1 MPKKTDFTKL
11 FNSLVNN
18 VTMYPVIAQEFA
30 TELGVT
36 VESVH
41 RLGVGFHFKY
51 QAWAFAERDAK
62 GNIIG
67 ICLRATNGKKFMVP
81 GSKHGLFYEVNDE
94 QSRYKSGSHNWV
106 RVNRELLCPICGKSD
121 GCAVSSSNPT
131 DPAAVMCVH
140 NSKGSIKSV
149 ELGYLHILKPS
160 GNLTSG
166 SQTILSDST
175 YPILV
180 LEGAS
185 DVLAAMDLGFVAIGR
200 PSASSGMDILANMP
214 LYKKEVWI
222 IGENDAG
229 AGHSGML
236 RSFATIQQITNR
248 VTMFSPPEGIKDLR
262 DWKEKGLTQTALFEY
277 AKEYGQ
283 VNQDSDIFESDD
295 PIEISNR
302 FLSDTYIK
310 DNNLLLRE
318 YKGRW
323 VHWLENVYRE
333 IPLNLLRGRVY
344 GYIDGKKFM
353 RVGANG
359 DVNILPL
366 KSGRARVSDIID
378 SLNMRCPIL
387 DDPPTWID
395 GKEHQ
400 APTNLLTFNNGV
412 LDVTEYIAGKIVLH
426 NPDPNL
432 FTFNV
437 FPYDFDENAESKLF
451 KEFRDDI
458 FETDPIRDQLLAQW
472 FGYNTVP
479 DMSLDTVMLFTGVPR
494 SGKSTLLD
502 VLGRM
507 LGRDQCVSID
517 FRDLI
522 SPFGRE
528 PMLGRLAALL
538 GDVKSPRPADAET
551 ALEMILR
558 ISGGDPVGV
567 NRKGIKQ
574 LAQVYLTVRFTMAMN
589 NLPVFSDHARA
600 FQARLA
606 AIKFDKSYVGRE
618 DPSLKQQLIKEA
630 GQGKMIN
637 YALQGLKDLRERGKF
652 IVPDSSRSI
661 LELMLQISSPV
672 TSFVKECC
680 KFGPDLCITKNM
692 LFEAW
697 RSWCVESGHRPGLRE
712 QFGRWLISTVPTLET
727 NRPYV
732 GKRRVYGY
740 IGIDLE
746 DWSKQQYLGNK

>member
-1 MPKKTDFTKL
+1 MAKKTDFTKL

-18 VTMYPVIAQEFA
+18 VTVFPVIAEA
-30 TELGVT
+30 LAEELGIT
-36 VESVH
+36 VDSLNK
-41 RLGVGFHFKY
+41 LGVGFHFKY

-62 GNIIG
+62 GDIIG
-67 ICLRATNGKKFMVP
+67 ISLRPFKGKKFMVP
-81 GSKHGLFYEVNDE
+81 GSKHGLFYEVNDGQE
-94 QSRYKSGSHNWV
+94 QYKPGAHNWT
-106 RVNRELLCPICGKSD
+106 RVNSNLLCPICGKSD
-121 GCAVSSSNPT
+121 GCAVAASDPT
-131 DPAAVMCVH
+131 DPPAVMCVH
-140 NSKGSIKSV
+140 ESKGSIKSV
-149 ELGYLHILKPS
+149 ELGYLHILKPEGRIS
-160 GNLTSG
+160 NQS
-166 SQTILSDST
+166 TIIPNST
-175 YPILV
+175 HPILV
-180 LEGAS
+180 VEGAS
-185 DVLAAMDLGFVAIGR
+185 DVLTAMDLGFVAIGR
-200 PSASSGMDILANMP
+200 PFAEGGMEILSKMP

-222 IGENDAG
+222 IGENDTG
-229 AGHSGML
+229 AGQSGMQ
-236 RSFATIQQITNR
+236 RAFATIRATTLD
-248 VTMFSPPEGIKDLR
+248 VTMFQPPEGIKDLR
-262 DWKEKGLTQTALFEY
+262 DWKDKGLTQTALFEY
-277 AKEYGQ
+277 AKEYGE
-283 VNQDSDIFESDD
+283 VNQNSDIFESDD

-302 FLSDTYIK
+302 FLNDTYIK
-310 DNNLLLRE
+310 NNNLLLRE

-378 SLNMRCPIL
+378 SLNMRCPIQ
-387 DDPPTWID
+387 DDPPVWID

-400 APTNLLTFNNGV
+400 SPSNLLTFNNGV

-426 NPDPNL
+426 NSDPNL

-437 FPYDFDENAESKLF
+437 FPYDFDENTESKLF

-458 FETDPIRDQLLAQW
+458 FETDPIRDQLLSQW

-538 GDVKSPRPADAET
+538 GDVKSPRPADAES

-606 AIKFDKSYVGRE
+606 AIKFDKSYVGKE

-630 GQGKMIN
+630 AQGKMIN
-637 YALQGLKDLRERGKF
+637 FALQGLKDLRERGRF
-652 IVPDSSRSI
+652 IIPDSSRTV
-661 LELMLQISSPV
+661 LDLMLQISSPV
-672 TSFVKECC
+672 TSFVNECC
-680 KFGPDLCITKNM
+680 CQGKEYAITKNM

-697 RSWCVESGHRPGLRE
+697 RCWCVETGHKPGLRE
-712 QFGRWLISTVPTLET
+712 QFGRWMISTVPSLET
-727 NRPYV
+727 NRPYID
-732 GKRRVYGY
+732 GRRVYGY
-740 IGIDLE
+740 TGIDLE
-746 DWSKQQYLGNK
+746 PWAKAQYLGGK

>member
-1 MPKKTDFTKL
+1 MAKKTDFTKL
-11 FNSLVNN
+11 FNSLCNN
-18 VTMYPVIAQEFA
+18 ATMYPAIVQELA

-36 VESVH
+36 IESLN

-62 GNIIG
+62 GNVTG
-67 ICLRATNGKKFMVP
+67 ISLRGTNSKKFMVP
-81 GSKHGLFYEVNDE
+81 GSKHGLFYEVNDGQE
-94 QSRYKSGSHNWV
+94 QYKSGAHNWK
-106 RVNRELLCPICGKSD
+106 RVGKGLFCPVCGKDD
-121 GCAVSSSNPT
+121 GCAVAASNPT
-131 DPAAVMCVH
+131 DPPAVMCVH
-140 NSKGSIKSV
+140 NVKGSV
-149 ELGYLHILKPS
+149 RPVGLGHLHILKPG
-160 GNLTSG
+160 GNIIPNVETVLAA
-166 SQTILSDST
+166 ST
-175 YPILV
+175 HPILV
-180 LEGAS
+180 VEGAS
-185 DVLAAMDLGFVAIGR
+185 DVLTAMDLGFVAIGR
-200 PSASSGMDILANMP
+200 PSANSGMDILAKMP

-222 IGENDAG
+222 IGENDSG
-229 AGHSGML
+229 AGESGMQ
-236 RSFATIQQITNR
+236 RAFATLRNTTSNIR
-248 VTMFSPPEGIKDLR
+248 MFQPPEGIKDLR
-262 DWKEKGLTQTALFEY
+262 DWKDKGLTQNALFEY
-277 AKEYGQ
+277 AKEHGE

-302 FLSDTYIK
+302 FLKDTYIQN
-310 DNNLLLRE
+310 NNLLLRE

-323 VHWLENVYRE
+323 VHFQKNVYRE

-344 GYIDGKKFM
+344 SYIDGKKFM
-353 RVGANG
+353 QPGPKG
-359 DVNILPL
+359 DVNIKPY
-366 KSGRARVSDIID
+366 KASRSRVSDIID

-395 GKEHQ
+395 DKEHQ
-400 APTNLLTFNNGV
+400 SPANLLTFNNGV

-458 FETDPIRDQLLAQW
+458 FQSDPIRDQLLSQW

-589 NLPVFSDHARA
+589 NLPVFTDHARA

-637 YALQGLKDLRERGKF
+637 YAMRGLKDLRERGKF
-652 IVPDSSRSI
+652 IVPETSKEI
-661 LELMLQISSPV
+661 LELMTQISSPV
-672 TSFVKECC
+672 TSFVSECC
-680 KFGPDLCITKNM
+680 KLGPECIITKNM
-692 LFEAW
+692 LFDAW
-697 RSWCVESGHRPGLRE
+697 RSWCVESGHKPGLRE
-712 QFGRWLISTVPTLET
+712 QFGRWMASAVPAVITDRSMVE
-727 NRPYV
+727 
-732 GKRRVYGY
+732 GRRMYGY

-746 DWSKQQYLGNK
+746 DWAKRQYLGGK

>member
-1 MPKKTDFTKL
+1 MSKKTDFTDL
-11 FNSLVNN
+11 FNKLCNN
-18 VTMYPVIAQEFA
+18 VTMYPVIVEELAK
-30 TELGVT
+30 ELGVT
-36 VESVH
+36 LKSMEK
-41 RLGVGFHFKY
+41 LGVGFHFKY

-67 ICLRATNGKKFMVP
+67 IALRGTNGKKFMIH

-94 QSRYKSGSHNWV
+94 RSEYKSGAHNWT
-106 RVNRELLCPICGKSD
+106 RVNRDLPCPICGKSD
-121 GCAVSSSNPT
+121 GCAVASSNEK
-131 DPAAVMCVH
+131 DPPAVMCVH
-140 NSKGSIKSV
+140 ISEGSVKPV
-149 ELGYLHILKPS
+149 ELGFLHILKP
-160 GNLTSG
+160 GGQTS
-166 SQTILSDST
+166 STRTILPAT
-175 YPILV
+175 QYPILV
-180 LEGAS
+180 VEGAS
-185 DVLAAMDLGFVAIGR
+185 DVLTAMDLGFVAVGR
-200 PSASSGMDILANMP
+200 PSAEGGMAVLAEMP

-229 AGHSGML
+229 AGESGMQKA
-236 RSFATIQQITNR
+236 FATIRLLTNNT
-248 VTMFSPPEGIKDLR
+248 TMFQPPEGIKDLR
-262 DWKEKGLTQTALFEY
+262 MWRQRGLTQNALFEY
-277 AKEYGQ
+277 AKIHGKI
-283 VNQDSDIFESDD
+283 NQSDDVFESDD

-302 FLSDTYIK
+302 FLKDTYIQN
-310 DNNLLLRE
+310 NNLLLRE
-318 YKGRW
+318 YKGQW

-333 IPLNLLRGRVY
+333 IPTNLLRGRVY

-353 RVGANG
+353 RLDPKGG
-359 DVNILPL
+359 VNILPY
-366 KSGRARVSDIID
+366 KASRSRVSDIID

-395 GKEHQ
+395 DGEHQ
-400 APTNLLTFNNGV
+400 SPANLLTFNNGV
-412 LDVTEYIAGKIVLH
+412 LDVAEYINGKIVLH

-451 KEFRDDI
+451 KEFRNDI
-458 FETDPIRDQLLAQW
+458 FQTDPIRDQLLAQW

-479 DMSLDTVMLFTGVPR
+479 DMSLDTIMLFTGVPR

-528 PMLGRLAALL
+528 PMLGKLAALL
-538 GDVKSPRPADAET
+538 GDVKSPRPEQAES

-606 AIKFDKSYVGRE
+606 IIGFNKSYVGKE

-637 YALQGLKDLRERGKF
+637 YALRGLKDLRKRGRF
-652 IVPDSSRSI
+652 IVPDSSRPI
-661 LELMLQISSPV
+661 LQLMTQISSPV
-672 TSFVKECC
+672 TVFVTECC
-680 KFGPDLCITKNM
+680 QLGEKHSISREM
-692 LFEAW
+692 LFDAW
-697 RSWCVESGHRPGLRE
+697 RSWCDETGHRPGLRE
-712 QFGRWLISTVPTLET
+712 QFGRWLVSTVPMLEVGRIRVEGRRMYMHKGIALQTWAT
-727 NRPYV
+727 N
-732 GKRRVYGY
+732 
-740 IGIDLE
+740 
-746 DWSKQQYLGNK
+746 QYLGKK

>member
-1 MPKKTDFTKL
+1 
-11 FNSLVNN
+11 
-18 VTMYPVIAQEFA
+18 MYPAIAQELSE
-30 TELGVT
+30 ELDVT
-36 VESVH
+36 IDSINK
-41 RLGVGFHFKY
+41 LGVGFHFKY

-62 GNIIG
+62 GNVTG
-67 ICLRATNGKKFMVP
+67 IALRGTNGKKFMIH
-81 GSKHGLFYEVNDE
+81 GSKHGLFYEVNNE
-94 QSRYKSGSHNWV
+94 SSRYTPGASNWT
-106 RVNRELLCPICGKSD
+106 RVNQDLLCPVCGKSD
-121 GCAVSSSNPT
+121 GCAVAASNPT
-131 DPAAVMCVH
+131 DPPAVMCVH
-140 NSKGSIKSV
+140 IPKGSIKPV
-149 ELGYLHILKPS
+149 GLGYLHILKPEGKIS
-160 GNLTSG
+160 GL
-166 SQTILSDST
+166 QTMLPAT
-175 YPILV
+175 QHPILV
-180 LEGAS
+180 VEGAS
-185 DVLAAMDLGFVAIGR
+185 DVLTAMDLGFVAIGR
-200 PSASSGMDILANMP
+200 PSAEGGMSILAKMP

-229 AGHSGML
+229 AGESGMQ
-236 RSFATIQQITNR
+236 RAFSTIQQISSN
-248 VTMFSPPEGIKDLR
+248 VTMFCPPEGIKDLR
-262 DWKEKGLTQTALFEY
+262 DWKEHGLTQTALIEY
-277 AKEYGQ
+277 AKEYGEIT
-283 VNQDSDIFESDD
+283 QDSEIFESDD

-302 FLSDTYIK
+302 FLKDVYIQN
-310 DNNLLLRE
+310 NNLLLRE

-353 RVGANG
+353 QPGPKG
-359 DVNILPL
+359 DINIKPY
-366 KSGRARVSDIID
+366 KASRSKVSDIID
-378 SLNMRCPIL
+378 SLNMRCPIQ

-395 GKEHQ
+395 NVEHQ
-400 APTNLLTFNNGV
+400 SPANLLTFNNGV

-426 NPDPNL
+426 NPDPKL

-458 FETDPIRDQLLAQW
+458 FQTDPIRDQLLSQW

-528 PMLGRLAALL
+528 PMLGKLAALL

-589 NLPVFSDHARA
+589 NLPVFTDHARA

-606 AIKFDKSYVGRE
+606 AIKFDKSYVGKE

-637 YALQGLKDLRERGKF
+637 YALRGLKDLREYGKF
-652 IVPDSSRSI
+652 TVPESSKEV
-661 LELMLQISSPV
+661 LELMVQISSPV
-672 TSFVKECC
+672 TSFVNECC
-680 KFGPDLCITKNM
+680 KLGPECVSTKNM
-692 LFEAW
+692 LFDAW

-712 QFGRWLISTVPTLET
+712 QFGRWMISAVPSLKTDRSMVE
-727 NRPYV
+727 
-732 GKRRVYGY
+732 RRRMYGY

-746 DWSKQQYLGNK
+746 DWAKQQYLEGK